1 MRIFS
6 GNMETSRGVRFES
19 HTGDPEKDL
28 AYERERRRVVDEDGV
43 PTEVADYLDYFA
55 QMIEK
60 KDVPEIHNLYEQH
73 FPDLTERFYRE
84 RMWPDEQT
92 VESIVGSDNRLFII
106 LYKELYYRQ
115 VYARNQRGPSLSHR
129 FESFMNY
136 QDLFSEILSSK
147 EPVSL
152 SLPNVWLWDII
163 DEFVYQFKCFLA

>member
-1 MRIFS
+1 
-6 GNMETSRGVRFES
+6 
-19 HTGDPEKDL
+19 
-28 AYERERRRVVDEDGV
+28 
-43 PTEVADYLDYFA
+43 
-55 QMIEK
+55 
-60 KDVPEIHNLYEQH
+60 
-73 FPDLTERFYRE
+73 
-84 RMWPDEQT
+84 MWPDEQT
-92 VESIVGSDNRLFII
+92 VESIVGSENRLFII

-163 DEFVYQFKCFLA
+163 DEFVYQFQAFCLYKANPQKRSVDEVDELISIEEAQNVSNFSLLLLVST